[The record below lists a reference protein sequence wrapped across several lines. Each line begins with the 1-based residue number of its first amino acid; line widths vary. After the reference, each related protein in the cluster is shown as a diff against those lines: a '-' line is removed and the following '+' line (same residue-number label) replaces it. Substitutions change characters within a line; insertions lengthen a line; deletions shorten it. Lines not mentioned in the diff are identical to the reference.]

1 LQGIQFDRQVW
12 CALLLGF
19 NACRPL
25 PIDIALRL
33 LQELSA
39 RDCLDSEV
47 LRESIDEWCLAGQ
60 TRSAAEFLDR
70 YAAEKDD
77 GTISTEAYLSTVYG
91 WIRQKDPQMAL
102 ASVSSMWVL
111 GMAPD
116 IDLMHSLIALLIY
129 VQQIDD
135 AVQVLKEMEACSA
148 DEGACP
154 TKQTYLLVI
163 SGLTMVANGDEIS
176 SCIKRMQQFAAISP
190 DTTLLNFLV
199 EARCISGAMDEARSV
214 VNNMGESW
222 GCEPDEDTY
231 SILGAGLIMAGMPE
245 EAAKLLVSVG
255 TRGYD
260 SSKVD
265 LNKIVLSWK
274 QRRWRQAKGFEVE
287 LPNSEGHGAT
297 RSRHGTTLR
306 PRERQHGGM
315 LKGHS
320 EQERTGVNTT
330 SVGIYNKISP
340 DVLLSV
346 GAIQEAMASDLS
358 FARRDFEESQLN
370 ASRHST
376 SHASLTYEL

>member
-1 LQGIQFDRQVW
+1 MW

-19 NACRPL
+19 NTCRPL
-25 PIDIALRL
+25 PIDIALPL

-39 RDCLDSEV
+39 RDCLDSEI
-47 LRESIDEWCLAGQ
+47 LRQTIDEWCVAGL

-70 YAAEKDD
+70 YAVEKGDE
-77 GTISTEAYLSTVYG
+77 TVSNEAYLSTVYG
-91 WIRQKDPQMAL
+91 WIRQKDPHMAL
-102 ASVSSMWVL
+102 ASISSMWAL

-129 VQQIDD
+129 VQQIGD

-148 DEGACP
+148 DEGASP

-163 SGLTMVANGDEIS
+163 SGLTMMANGDEIS
-176 SCIKRMQQFAAISP
+176 SCIKRMQQYARISP
-190 DTTLLNFLV
+190 DTTSLNFLV
-199 EARCISGAMDEARSV
+199 EARCISGAIDEARIV
-214 VNNMGESW
+214 VNKMSSSW

-231 SILGAGLIMAGMPE
+231 SILGAGLVMAGMPE

-265 LNKIVLSWK
+265 LNKIVLSWR
-274 QRRWRQAKGFEVE
+274 QRRWRQAKGYEVE
-287 LPNSEGHGAT
+287 LPNSGV
-297 RSRHGTTLR
+297 HGTSRGRHATNLQ
-306 PRERQHGGM
+306 PRERQHGG
-315 LKGHS
+315 LSKGHS
-320 EQERTGVNTT
+320 GQERTGVNTT
-330 SVGIYNKISP
+330 SVGIYNKTSP

-358 FARRDFEESQLN
+358 YARRDFEESQLN
-370 ASRHST
+370 ASRQFM
-376 SHASLTYEL
+376 SHASLTRALPDGDMF